1 MAVSQN
7 GFPALERSL
16 IHSPTILG
24 GVDFPG
30 GLRKGA
36 VTTVLLYVAVQ
47 LHRRVEVAG
56 AGGDDEWGYAERE
69 IREGYDLSNHASGTA
84 FDWNATLHPL
94 GQEGTFT
101 SSQVREIE
109 RILDEVDDVI
119 RWGGHYS
126 GRKDEMHLEVN
137 APLAEVQR
145 VAGKLGGGEVKEDD
159 EMPVLTTGMG
169 SKNNPDPDVR
179 RFQYILKGFLPNSEH
194 AHEPD
199 GVFGDGTLAWTN
211 EAQTRVGLPP
221 GMRISTADQVAIAV
235 GMNRADD
242 PLAYPVGEG
251 KPASADDYTAVEF
264 ARLNRAT
271 LGEIKKTVESST
283 GGQVDEAVL
292 ASELAKVL
300 AFPEYA
306 PKAGGSGA
314 S

>member
-1 MAVSQN
+1 MATSQN
-7 GFPALERSL
+7 GFIANDRSL

-36 VTTVLLYVAVQ
+36 VTTVLLYVATQ
-47 LHRRVEVAG
+47 LHKRVELAS
-56 AGGDDEWGYAERE
+56 AGGDDEWGYAERD
-69 IREGYDLSNHASGTA
+69 IRGSGELSNHSSGTA
-84 FDWNATLHPL
+84 LDWNATLHPL

-101 SSQVREIE
+101 PSQAREIE
-109 RILDEVDDVI
+109 RILGEVEHVV

-126 GRKDEMHLEVN
+126 GRKDEMHLEIN
-137 APLAEVQR
+137 APLSEVQR
-145 VAGKLGGGEVKEDD
+145 VAGKLQEGD
-159 EMPVLTTGMG
+159 EMPVLTKGMG
-169 SKNNPDPDVR
+169 TADNPDPDVR

-199 GVFGDGTLAWTN
+199 GVFGDGTLKWTN
-211 EAQTRVGLPP
+211 EAQAKVGLPP
-221 GMRISTADQVAIAV
+221 GVRISMADQVAIAV

-283 GGQVDEAVL
+283 GGQVDEAAL

-300 AFPEYA
+300 TFPEYA
-306 PKAGGSGA
+306 PKSGGSGDSGGKA
-314 S
+314 